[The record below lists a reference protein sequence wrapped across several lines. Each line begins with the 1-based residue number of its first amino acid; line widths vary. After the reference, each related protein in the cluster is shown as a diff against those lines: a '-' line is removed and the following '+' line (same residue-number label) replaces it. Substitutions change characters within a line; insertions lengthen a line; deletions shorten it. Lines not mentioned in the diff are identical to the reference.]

1 MDNASRSERTR
12 NAALEAALTVIA
24 RDGPARLTLDAIA
37 REAGISKGGL
47 MHQFPTKHAVLK
59 ALLDRQ
65 RAYFKDFATQYIA
78 KMDTSVSQPSLGVQ
92 IATLRES
99 AVKRHPV
106 MFAILGALAEEPG
119 LLFAN
124 RELDVANSNAIKA
137 ETDDPQ
143 LALLR
148 KAAAQGL
155 ALTAILGMSVLS
167 DKERMELF
175 DRLLDDGQWTAF
187 AKSPLQLKPSIRPRS
202 PAPSKSR
209 PRSKPL
215 GKARKR

>member
-47 MHQFPTKHAVLK
+47 LHQFPTKHAVLK

-65 RAYFKDFATQYIA
+65 RAYFKDFTEKYIA
-78 KMDTSVSQPSLGVQ
+78 TMDPSVSQPSLAVQ

-106 MFAILGALAEEPG
+106 MFAIVGALAEEPD
-119 LLFAN
+119 LLSAN
-124 RELDVANSNAIKA
+124 NEHDIANQNAIKA
-137 ETDDPQ
+137 EADDPQ

-155 ALTAILGMSVLS
+155 ALTAIFGMSTLS
-167 DKERMELF
+167 DRERAELF
-175 DRLLDDGQWTAF
+175 DRLLDDRQWRVFAQSATPPKSAAP
-187 AKSPLQLKPSIRPRS
+187 AKSGLPPKP
-202 PAPSKSR
+202 PA
-209 PRSKPL
+209 
-215 GKARKR
+215 KARRR

>member
-47 MHQFPTKHAVLK
+47 MHQFPSKHAVLK
-59 ALLDRQ
+59 ALLERQ
-65 RAYFKDFATQYIA
+65 RAYFKDYAEQYIA
-78 KMDTSVSQPSLGVQ
+78 KMDPSVSQPSLAVQ
-92 IATLRES
+92 IATLREA

-106 MFAILGALAEEPG
+106 MFAITGALAEEPE
-119 LLFAN
+119 LLSVN
-124 RELDVANSNAIKA
+124 RELDIANSVAIKA
-137 ETDDPQ
+137 ESDDPQ

-155 ALTAILGMSVLS
+155 ALTAIFGMSTLS
-167 DKERMELF
+167 EKERMELF
-175 DRLLDDGQWTAF
+175 DRLLDDEQWVAL
-187 AKSPLQLKPSIRPRS
+187 AKSPL
-202 PAPSKSR
+202 PSKAR
-209 PRSKPL
+209 ARSKSSL
-215 GKARKR
+215 QSRSLTKAGRL